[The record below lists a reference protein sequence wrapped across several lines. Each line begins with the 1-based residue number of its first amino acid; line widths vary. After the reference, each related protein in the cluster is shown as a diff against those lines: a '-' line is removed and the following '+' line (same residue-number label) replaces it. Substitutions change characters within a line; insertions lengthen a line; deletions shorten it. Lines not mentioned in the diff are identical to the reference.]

1 MATTVPVTMDTLITI
16 KISIQGSNR
25 KFKIPMRDLGAGV
38 LPGKLRQ
45 LLNIPENQEVVFE
58 RFSDSAGAYIT
69 LDPEN
74 PQVYKT
80 LFRAAKA
87 KLKLRL
93 RATIVNEQAQPA
105 PMDPLHSM
113 LDAGKPPIPLPVR
126 TAPALPQQSEPRPQ
140 PQATSQSPL
149 QAGPSHTGTI
159 PLYPYAKLP
168 AFHKTNMRTSNVPP
182 MPPVLPAK
190 QEQPVDA
197 EGEAPVPKPFSARD
211 TFFSELAN
219 MSRERELALRMKE
232 STPAN
237 LFSWSVYCNVCDK
250 PMSNEHYHCSICD
263 EGDYDLCANCV
274 AAGHHCPGEGHWLI
288 KRFIKSGKVT
298 NSTTERVAPKPQEEP
313 VAEDQP
319 EIKTEPE
326 EKKMPGAFTTIE
338 KFMVEKKL
346 ESVEPEQP
354 TRTCNSCV
362 KVFPEPNFVTC
373 VDCEDYDLC
382 MSCHVSS
389 QHGHHPGHAFKPA
402 APGSKVGP
410 LAEFLCSPGRN
421 VRHAAVCD
429 GCDKFIYGVRHKCLN
444 CPDWDYCAECI
455 KNAKQAHPMHR
466 FVPIFDPLPEPRS
479 HTVRHFGIYCDG
491 PLCKDKMNQSYIEG
505 VRYKCAVCYDT
516 DFCAN
521 CEAHPSSRHNR
532 THPVIKF
539 KTPVRNV
546 SVTTMGEDKT
556 GAPLPNLGDSLPK
569 RSFSLA
575 SANAATQVRTIA
587 DLKPSEDIASKTA
600 KVQIKDL
607 LAEPIDE
614 KIRVEDL
621 LAKATLDSPKSPSP
635 AQETVAATEL
645 NAHFIRDTICDGTK
659 IPANSKF
666 LQVWTLRNP
675 GPHAWPAGCSVRY
688 VGGDNMLNVNNEH
701 PCSTTD
707 IAEATESN
715 VIGRSVEA
723 GEEISFSVLMKAPV
737 REGVCI
743 SYWRLKTADGTPFGH
758 RLWCHI
764 ETTKPIPTPLPI
776 ESPQS
781 SDAERTLARLRELR
795 ERRQSRV
802 QETENSRALQREAMQ
817 AMVSRM
823 QRLHEAQEQMKQR
836 QRVLRH
842 ELAQKQAERSAA
854 ATPPKPTVEDVP
866 EAESSEAPVKKEVE
880 VKSEPTSEDSQMIFP
895 TLEKE
900 SPVNSTHE
908 SSTPVEADATTVAS
922 PSVRDEAEIFEDAE
936 TVDLV
941 SSDDGFLTDEEYDV
955 LDASDSEFP
964 A

>member
-1 MATTVPVTMDTLITI
+1 MATSVPVTMDTLITI

-38 LPGKLRQ
+38 LPAKLRQ
-45 LLNIPENQEVVFE
+45 LLNIPSNQEVIFE

-93 RATIVNEQAQPA
+93 RATIVDEQTEQAS
-105 PMDPLHSM
+105 MDPLQSM
-113 LDAGKPPIPLPVR
+113 LDAGKSMPPIPLPVR
-126 TAPALPQQSEPRPQ
+126 TAPALPQQSEPEPQ
-140 PQATSQSPL
+140 PQPTPQAQSDTPT
-149 QAGPSHTGTI
+149 HTGTI
-159 PLYPYAKLP
+159 PLYPYARLP
-168 AFHKTNMRTSNVPP
+168 AFHKTNMRASNPPP
-182 MPPVLPAK
+182 MPPAPPTR
-190 QEQPVDA
+190 QEELVDA
-197 EGEAPVPKPFSARD
+197 EGEAPVPKPFSPRD
-211 TFFSELAN
+211 NFFAELADET
-219 MSRERELALRMKE
+219 RQRELAAHWKE
-232 STPAN
+232 RQAST
-237 LFSWSVYCNVCDK
+237 LFSWSVYCNMCDK

-263 EGDYDLCANCV
+263 EGDYDLCEGCV
-274 AAGHHCPGEGHWLI
+274 ASGHHCPGEGHWLI
-288 KRFIKSGKVT
+288 KRFIQGGKVT
-298 NSTTERVAPKPQEEP
+298 NSTTERVAPKPSEELK
-313 VAEDQP
+313 VEAQS
-319 EIKTEPE
+319 EPKE
-326 EKKMPGAFTTIE
+326 MPGAFTTE
-338 KFMVEKKL
+338 KFMAERK
-346 ESVEPEQP
+346 SDPQEPEQP

-362 KVFPEPNFVTC
+362 KVFPESNFVTC

-382 MSCHVSS
+382 MSCHVGS

-410 LAEFLCSPGRN
+410 LAEFLCAPGRN

-455 KNAKQAHPMHR
+455 KNAKFRHPSHR
-466 FVPIFDPLPEPRS
+466 FVPIFDPLPEPRT

-505 VRYKCAVCYDT
+505 VRFKCAVCYDT

-521 CEAHPSSRHNR
+521 CEAHPSNRHNR

-546 SVTTMGEDKT
+546 SVTTMGEDKN
-556 GAPLPNLGDSLPK
+556 GAPLPNLGDAPPR
-569 RSFSLA
+569 RSSVASA

-587 DLKPSEDIASKTA
+587 DLKPSEDIASKSA

-621 LAKATLDSPKSPSP
+621 LAKATLDSPKSPEPTEEKS
-635 AQETVAATEL
+635 VAASEL
-645 NAHFIRDTICDGTK
+645 SAHFIRDTICDGTK

-715 VIGRSVEA
+715 VIGRSVQP
-723 GEEISFSVLMKAPV
+723 GEEISFSVLMKAPA

-743 SYWRLKTADGTPFGH
+743 SYWRVKTADGTPFGH

-764 ETTKPIPTPLPI
+764 ETTKPIPTPLPV

-802 QETENSRALQREAMQ
+802 QETENSRTMQREAMQ

-836 QRVLRH
+836 QKALRAD
-842 ELAQKQAERSAA
+842 LAQKQAERAA
-854 ATPPKPTVEDVP
+854 ASAPAPPKPTVEDAP
-866 EAESSEAPVKKEVE
+866 EVESSEVPAKEAE
-880 VKSEPTSEDSQMIFP
+880 EKPEPAAEGSQMIFP

-900 SPVNSTHE
+900 SPVNSTHV
-908 SSTPVEADATTVAS
+908 SSPPVEADRTTVAS
-922 PSVRDEAEIFEDAE
+922 TSVRDEAEIFEDAE

>member
-1 MATTVPVTMDTLITI
+1 
-16 KISIQGSNR
+16 
-25 KFKIPMRDLGAGV
+25 
-38 LPGKLRQ
+38 
-45 LLNIPENQEVVFE
+45 
-58 RFSDSAGAYIT
+58 
-69 LDPEN
+69 
-74 PQVYKT
+74 
-80 LFRAAKA
+80 
-87 KLKLRL
+87 
-93 RATIVNEQAQPA
+93 
-105 PMDPLHSM
+105 
-113 LDAGKPPIPLPVR
+113 
-126 TAPALPQQSEPRPQ
+126 
-140 PQATSQSPL
+140 
-149 QAGPSHTGTI
+149 
-159 PLYPYAKLP
+159 
-168 AFHKTNMRTSNVPP
+168 
-182 MPPVLPAK
+182 
-190 QEQPVDA
+190 
-197 EGEAPVPKPFSARD
+197 
-211 TFFSELAN
+211 

-232 STPAN
+232 TTPAN

-263 EGDYDLCANCV
+263 EGDYDLCSDCV
-274 AAGHHCPGEGHWLI
+274 ADGHHCPGEGHWLI

-298 NSTTERVAPKPQEEP
+298 NSTTERVAPKPKSETHVE
-313 VAEDQP
+313 AQP

-326 EKKMPGAFTTIE
+326 KEMPGAFTTE
-338 KFMVEKKL
+338 KFTAEKK
-346 ESVEPEQP
+346 PELDEGDQP

-362 KVFPEPNFVTC
+362 RVFPEANFVTC
-373 VDCEDYDLC
+373 GDCDDFDLC
-382 MSCHVSS
+382 MSCHIGS
-389 QHGHHPGHAFKPA
+389 QHGHHPGHTFKPA
-402 APGSKVGP
+402 TAVSKVGP
-410 LAEFLCSPGRN
+410 LAEFLCAPGRN

-444 CPDWDYCAECI
+444 CPDWDYCAECM
-455 KNAKQAHPMHR
+455 KNAKHSHPSHR

-491 PLCKDKMNQSYIEG
+491 PLCKVKMNQSYIEG

-516 DFCAN
+516 DYCAN
-521 CEAHPSSRHNR
+521 CEAHPSNRHNR

-546 SVTTMGEDKT
+546 SVTTMGEDKS
-556 GAPLPNLGDSLPK
+556 GAPLPNLGDSPVR
-569 RSFSLA
+569 RSSSSASA

-587 DLKPSEDIASKTA
+587 DLKPSEDMASKSA

-614 KIRVEDL
+614 KIKVDV
-621 LAKATLDSPKSPSP
+621 AKATPDSPKP
-635 AQETVAATEL
+635 AEPMQEKAVAASEL
-645 NAHFIRDTICDGTK
+645 TAHFIRDTICDGTK

-701 PCSTTD
+701 PSCATD

-715 VIGRSVEA
+715 VIGRTVEA
-723 GEEISFSVLMKAPV
+723 GEEISFSVLMKAPA

-743 SYWRLKTADGTPFGH
+743 SYWRLKSADGTPFGH

-764 ETTKPIPTPLPI
+764 ETTKPIPTPLPV

-781 SDAERTLARLRELR
+781 TDAERTLARLRELR

-802 QETENSRALQREAMQ
+802 QDTENGRALQREAMQ

-836 QRVLRH
+836 QKVLRA
-842 ELAQKQAERSAA
+842 ELAHKHAERAA
-854 ATPPKPTVEDVP
+854 PVTPPKPTVEDASETESL
-866 EAESSEAPVKKEVE
+866 EASTKEVE
-880 VKSEPTSEDSQMIFP
+880 VEAEVKVEPSPEGSQMIFP

-900 SPVNSTHE
+900 SPVNSTHV
-908 SSTPVEADATTVAS
+908 SSTPVEVDSTTVAS
-922 PSVRDEAEIFEDAE
+922 ASVRDEAEIFEDAE